1 MGLSAA
7 KEQKTFPDPLLP
19 SSKKQQITPSV
30 SVTPA
35 SAPSS
40 SSQQQ
45 SSQKP
50 FTITVTSVSGKIA
63 RISTLFMQQS
73 NRSTF
78 KQDPRREA
86 AAPSCQTSRTVDWLP
101 YKVWP
106 WVVAQATQCLRTLP
120 SMRYSSKLPR
130 PIHRHL
136 LSSNRS
142 CCSNCLQIHH
152 NASPTKLYWL
162 KSNKP
167 TTTIRK

>member
-50 FTITVTSVSGKIA
+50 FTITVTSVSGKITHFFLSYL
-63 RISTLFMQQS
+63 RNELTDLRWSRVLEG
-73 NRSTF
+73 
-78 KQDPRREA
+78 KQ
-86 AAPSCQTSRTVDWLP
+86 
-101 YKVWP
+101 
-106 WVVAQATQCLRTLP
+106 
-120 SMRYSSKLPR
+120 
-130 PIHRHL
+130 
-136 LSSNRS
+136 
-142 CCSNCLQIHH
+142 
-152 NASPTKLYWL
+152 
-162 KSNKP
+162 
-167 TTTIRK
+167 